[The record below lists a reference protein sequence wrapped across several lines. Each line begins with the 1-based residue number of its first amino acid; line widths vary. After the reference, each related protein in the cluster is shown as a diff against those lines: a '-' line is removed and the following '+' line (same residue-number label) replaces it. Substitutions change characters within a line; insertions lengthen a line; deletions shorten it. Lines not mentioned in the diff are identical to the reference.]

1 MVYNSIITS
10 SIVSDRIE
18 LMKKKWK
25 RIKKV
30 FCSDVDDR
38 RESDDIERKIM
49 SAVVV
54 SVAAICC
61 ITALVNFSKREVFVS
76 TVTSVMGLM
85 FILCALLA
93 AWKPSKRMVSR
104 YLSVINLAFAFTVY
118 ILGGYNNGFSA
129 MWAFVIPY
137 ASMSVIGL
145 LEGTIISTYVLL
157 LFIVVFWTP
166 VYGMLSCQYPVNY
179 RMRLPLLYLLCYVIA
194 IYSNYGRKKA
204 QLQAKHEQDRLTVAV
219 EEERRKIG
227 KITMQTII
235 SISNAVD
242 AKDPYTKK
250 HSERV
255 AKYSKL
261 IANELRWSKQE
272 QENIYNMALLH
283 DIGKIGVPDAILN
296 KHGALTD
303 EEFPEIRKHP
313 VIGGEILKDLNF
325 VTDVSIGAYYHHERY
340 DGKGYPEGLKGEEIP
355 IEARIIGIADSIDA
369 MNSNRVYRGKKDI
382 SYVLEQ
388 LEQGKGTQ
396 FDPNIDEIVIA
407 LIKNGKMRL

>member
-1 MVYNSIITS
+1 
-10 SIVSDRIE
+10 
-18 LMKKKWK
+18 MKKKWK

-30 FCSDVDDR
+30 FCSDAYDHA
-38 RESDDIERKIM
+38 ESDAIERKIVT
-49 SAVVV
+49 AVVA
-54 SVAAICC
+54 SVVAICF
-61 ITALVNFSKREVFVS
+61 ITAFVNFSKKELFVSAVTITMSVVFV
-76 TVTSVMGLM
+76 
-85 FILCALLA
+85 ICALLA
-93 AWKPSKRMVSR
+93 VRRPNKRKFIR
-104 YLSVINLAFAFTVY
+104 ALATITLSFAITVY

-129 MWAFVIPY
+129 MWALVIPY
-137 ASMSVIGL
+137 GSMSVIGL
-145 LEGTIISTYVLL
+145 LEGTAISTYVLA
-157 LFIVVFWTP
+157 LFVVVFWTP

-179 RMRLPLLYLLCYVIA
+179 RMRLPLLYMLCYIIA
-194 IYSNYGRKKA
+194 IYSNYGRRKA
-204 QLQAKHEQDRLTVAV
+204 QLQAKHEQERLTVAV

-227 KITMQTII
+227 KLTMQTII

-261 IANELRWSKQE
+261 IANELHWNKQE

-313 VIGGEILKDLNF
+313 LIGGEILKDLSF
-325 VTDVSIGAYYHHERY
+325 VADVSIGAYYHHERY
-340 DGKGYPEGLKGEEIP
+340 DGKGYPVGLKGEEIP

-369 MNSNRVYRGKKDI
+369 MNSTRVYRGKKDVNF
-382 SYVLEQ
+382 VLEQ

-396 FDPNIDEIVIA
+396 FDPNIDELVIA